1 MELATRKVLD
11 RAFTSTG
18 VFAIVLVA
26 LALCVLLIPI
36 VARGAGAFLFR
47 GTVEFRRMQLEEF
60 NHGDRSEV
68 LAETEAFVKA
78 RNAVLDRVAAFGQEL
93 DAREGELSARLSK
106 CRTARRAVHDAIDE
120 QADGA
125 TPQQKAQLAQLDDEY
140 KALQTRRE
148 TQREQDEKLRH
159 NLSDVQRALTDL
171 LGPRRSLT
179 AHLRELLPPEEL
191 AKRPDVD
198 LAAAELPEDRRPVVL
213 KDRYGQARWDRAEVK
228 LKRVVYR
235 EEWVVPETTQP
246 RDPNAPPLP
255 LVQRFVPRA
264 QDFAGTSLEPFFGAL
279 ERDLPGML
287 HPRWTFYWRF
297 LFDDARSAHLF
308 GGIWGEL
315 LGTLYLT
322 LGAILF
328 AVPMGIISAIYL
340 IEYAPDNWAIGILR
354 TCIST
359 LAGVPSIVFGL
370 FGLAFFINTLGVSD
384 SRSVLAGALTLAL
397 LILPTVIRASEEAI
411 RAVPRTYREAALSV
425 GASKWHTVITVVL
438 PAALPGV
445 LTGVVISMGRAAGET
460 APIIFTAAV
469 SFGPALKLW
478 DTLSQ
483 PTMALPWGVYT
494 LCQENELAPEI
505 QHVQYG
511 MVLTL
516 VLLVLLLNTAA
527 IIMRARV
534 TRRLTG

>member
-1 MELATRKVLD
+1 MQLATRKILD

-18 VFAIVLVA
+18 LFAIGLVA
-26 LALCVLLIPI
+26 LALCVLLVPI
-36 VARGAGAFLFR
+36 VARGARAFLFR
-47 GTVEFRRMQLEEF
+47 GTVEFRRMQLEEYR
-60 NHGDRSEV
+60 HGDRKGV

-78 RNAVLDRVAAFGQEL
+78 RNAVLDRAAAFSREL
-93 DAREGELSARLSK
+93 DARADEVSARLSQN
-106 CRTARRAVHDAIDE
+106 RAARRVLSDAIEE
-120 QADGA
+120 QADNA
-125 TPQQKAQLAQLDDEY
+125 TPEQQAQLTQLNDEY
-140 KALQTRRE
+140 KQLQAQRE
-148 TQREQDEKLRH
+148 TQRAQDDKLRH
-159 NLSDVQRALTDL
+159 HLGDVQRALTDL
-171 LGPRRSLT
+171 LGPRRSLA
-179 AHLRELLPPEEL
+179 AHLRELLLPEEL
-191 AKRPDVD
+191 ARRADVD
-198 LAAAELPEDRRPVVL
+198 LDAAEVPEDRRPVVL
-213 KDRYGQARWDRAEVK
+213 KDRYGQARWDRALIK
-228 LKRVVYR
+228 LHRVAYR
-235 EEWVVPETTQP
+235 EEWVPPETTAA

-264 QDFAGTSLEPFFGAL
+264 QDFAGTSLAPLFSEL
-279 ERDLPGML
+279 ERDLPAL
-287 HPRWTFYWRF
+287 LRPRWTFYWRF

-322 LGAILF
+322 LGAIIF

-370 FGLAFFINTLGVSD
+370 FGLAFFINTLGVSE

-425 GASKWHTVITVVL
+425 GASKWHTVVTVVL

-445 LTGVVISMGRAAGET
+445 LTGIVISMGRAAGET

-478 DTLSQ
+478 DTLNQ

-505 QHVQYG
+505 RHVQYG